1 MPARLRIMVRAALLA
16 LFLLFLP
23 AAQAQADEGTVRGW
37 QALREDGRIALVR
50 HARAPG
56 TGDPEGYTLDDC
68 KTQRNL
74 SNEGRE
80 QAKKLG
86 DRFRAESINVTKVV
100 SSQWCRC
107 RQTAELMDL
116 GPVEEAPTFNN
127 AHMLR
132 HRRDELAAGGR
143 KLIAAWKGPG
153 ILLVS
158 THGANVLAMLGI
170 QPREGEVV
178 VVEPDPA
185 NGNKIKI
192 VARIPPSS

>member
-1 MPARLRIMVRAALLA
+1 MVRASLFA
-16 LFLLFLP
+16 LFLLSLS
-23 AAQAQADEGTVRGW
+23 AAQALADEGPTRTW
-37 QALREDGRIALVR
+37 QALREDGRVALVR

-56 TGDPEGYTLDDC
+56 TGDPRGYTLDDC

-74 SNEGRE
+74 SDEGRA
-80 QAKKLG
+80 QARRLG
-86 DRFRAESINVTKVV
+86 DKFRAENINVTKILT
-100 SSQWCRC
+100 SQWCRC
-107 RQTAELMDL
+107 RQTAELMGL

-132 HRRDELAAGGR
+132 HKRDELAAGGR
-143 KLIAAWKGPG
+143 KVIAGWEGPG

-170 QPREGEVV
+170 HPREGEVV

-185 NGNKIKI
+185 NEDKIKI
-192 VARIPPSS
+192 VARIQPSL

>member
-1 MPARLRIMVRAALLA
+1 MVRASVLA
-16 LFLLFLP
+16 LFLLFLS
-23 AAQAQADEGTVRGW
+23 AGQAPADEGAARGW
-37 QALREDGRIALVR
+37 QTLRGDGRVALVR

-56 TGDPEGYTLDDC
+56 TGDPEGYRLDDC

-80 QAKKLG
+80 QARKLG
-86 DRFRAESINVTKVV
+86 DKFRAENVNVTRIV

-107 RQTAELMDL
+107 RQTAELMGL
-116 GPVEEAPTFNN
+116 GPVEEAPAFNN

-158 THGANVLAMLGI
+158 THGANILAMLGI
-170 QPREGEVV
+170 HPREGEVV

-185 NGNKIKI
+185 GDDKIRI
-192 VARIPPSS
+192 VTRILPFS

>member
-1 MPARLRIMVRAALLA
+1 MVRASLLA
-16 LFLLFLP
+16 LFLLVLP
-23 AAQAQADEGTVRGW
+23 SAQAPAEEGPARDW
-37 QALREDGRIALVR
+37 DALRADGRVALVR

-56 TGDPEGYTLDDC
+56 TGDPPGYTIDDC
-68 KTQRNL
+68 ESQRNL
-74 SNEGRE
+74 SLEGRE

-86 DRFRAESINVTKVV
+86 DRFRAENINVTRVV

-116 GPVEEAPTFNN
+116 GPVEEVPTFNN

-132 HRRDELAAGGR
+132 HKRDELAAGGR
-143 KLIAAWKGPG
+143 KVIAAWDGPG

-170 QPREGEVV
+170 HPREGEVV
-178 VVEPDPA
+178 VVEPDPS
-185 NGNKIKI
+185 GQDRIRI
-192 VARIPPSS
+192 VARIPPS

>member
-1 MPARLRIMVRAALLA
+1 MLRASLLA

-23 AAQAQADEGTVRGW
+23 AAQAPADESAPRAW
-37 QALREDGRIALVR
+37 DALREDGRVALVR

-74 SNEGRE
+74 SDEGRE
-80 QAKKLG
+80 QARKLG
-86 DRFRAESINVTKVV
+86 DRFRAENINVTRVV

-107 RQTAELMDL
+107 RQTAELMDI

-127 AHMLR
+127 AYMLR
-132 HRRDELAAGGR
+132 HKRDELAAGGR
-143 KLIAAWKGPG
+143 EVIAAWDGPG

-170 QPREGEVV
+170 HPREGEVV
-178 VVEPDPA
+178 VVEADPS
-185 NGNKIKI
+185 GQDRIRI
-192 VARIPPSS
+192 VARIPPS